1 MKKPTQKKRKR
12 GNRRRAQP
20 VPKLKTVPESDAKTT
35 QANEDTSK
43 SYPAPTKIAKKEIEK
58 KGTERES
65 IFKYF
70 HIAAQFLRESKVE
83 LKKVKWPTRKEL
95 LASTAM
101 VIFLVLTVA
110 LFLGLIDFGLIKII
124 KNIIG

>member
-1 MKKPTQKKRKR
+1 MKKHSQKKRKR
-12 GNRRRAQP
+12 GSRKRSQS
-20 VPKLKTVPESDAKTT
+20 VPKLKTVPESEAKTT
-35 QANEDTSK
+35 QAGEEKLK
-43 SYPAPTKIAKKEIEK
+43 SQPAPAKVVKKEVEK
-58 KGTERES
+58 KGTEKAS

-70 HIAAQFLRESKVE
+70 HIAGQFLREAKIE

-101 VIFLVLTVA
+101 VLFLVLVVA
-110 LFLGLIDFGLIKII
+110 LYLGLIDFGLIKII